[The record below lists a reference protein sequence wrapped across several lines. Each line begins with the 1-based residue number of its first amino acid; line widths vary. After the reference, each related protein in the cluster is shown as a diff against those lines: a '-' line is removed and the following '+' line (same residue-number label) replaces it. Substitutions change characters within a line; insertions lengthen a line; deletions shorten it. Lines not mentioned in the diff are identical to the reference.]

1 MSNCDYLLKYVIIGD
16 PEVGKSSI
24 IQRYINNEFNR
35 NYSSTIGV
43 EFHIP
48 SIELNKKTYK
58 IQIWDTGGKKEN
70 QIQAKIVCKGA
81 ICAFIVYDI
90 TNKNSFNNITSWV
103 ENCKNN
109 ASEKMLIILI
119 GNKSDLNDKRQ
130 VNTEEGQDLADKL
143 GISFFETSCNTGEN
157 VNNIFEKS
165 LEEIQKRIDE
175 NYYGLENNNGC
186 TIKRGNKSN

>member
-1 MSNCDYLLKYVIIGD
+1 MSNYDYFFKYIIIGD

-43 EFHIP
+43 EFHTP

-70 QIQAKIVCKGA
+70 QIQAKIICKGA

-175 NYYGLENNNGC
+175 NYYDLENNNGC

>member
-1 MSNCDYLLKYVIIGD
+1 MSNYDYFFKYIINGD

-58 IQIWDTGGKKEN
+58 IQIWDAGGKKEN
-70 QIQAKIVCKGA
+70 QIQAKIICKGA

-130 VNTEEGQDLADKL
+130 VNTEEGQDLADKF

-165 LEEIQKRIDE
+165 LEEIQKRINE
-175 NYYGLENNNGC
+175 NYYDLENNNGC

>member
-1 MSNCDYLLKYVIIGD
+1 MSNYDYIFKYIIIGD

-43 EFHIP
+43 EFHVP

-109 ASEKMLIILI
+109 ASEKMLIILV

>member
-1 MSNCDYLLKYVIIGD
+1 MSNYDYFFKYIIIGD

-130 VNTEEGQDLADKL
+130 VNTEEGQAR
-143 GISFFETSCNTGEN
+143 SC
-157 VNNIFEKS
+157 
-165 LEEIQKRIDE
+165 
-175 NYYGLENNNGC
+175 
-186 TIKRGNKSN
+186 

>member
-1 MSNCDYLLKYVIIGD
+1 MSNYDYIFKYIIIGD

-43 EFHIP
+43 EFHVP

-175 NYYGLENNNGC
+175 NYYDLENNNGC